1 MDLVFR
7 VTKVNDEK
15 FHCTIS
21 LKFGD
26 IFFTSLN
33 TLGLQGEA
41 SICSSIREYLP
52 LYCRKFLAFGIV
64 VMI

>member
-1 MDLVFR
+1 MHLAFR

-15 FHCTIS
+15 FHCAIS

-26 IFFTSLN
+26 IFFTSLT

-41 SICSSIREYLP
+41 CSSIREYLP

-64 VMI
+64 VII